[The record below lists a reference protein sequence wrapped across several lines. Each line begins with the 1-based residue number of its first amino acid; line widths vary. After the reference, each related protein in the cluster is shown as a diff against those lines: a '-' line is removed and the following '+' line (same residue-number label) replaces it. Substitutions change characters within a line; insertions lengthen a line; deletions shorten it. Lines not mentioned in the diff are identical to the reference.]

1 MGGLFFDFGAVR
13 TASSDRDAPHRKT
26 FKVSRYNCQIPEDY
40 LDLQRQFVALHP
52 TQYRPLSIER
62 PDGSLVQPNEKHFV
76 HGETIVFREFGIYHN
91 DGVERPS
98 DSIRASLY
106 NAIQARAAI
115 EDAVE
120 AMNAVLDAKKAASAN
135 GNAALAAE
143 IAAEEE
149 ALRKEQEFGLG
160 LEADV
165 ARLEK
170 KKAAL
175 VKANEEERAARF
187 QEIEG
192 DEEALREEKERLA
205 AAKEVLKAKAEPFL
219 FDWERIHAEDCRDDL
234 PLRDTV
240 QPPVLTS
247 GDKRQASIQT
257 PRTEKAW
264 QTSSLAARRAGQM
277 RAGRS
282 KPTPFHLGEEGG
294 NGRGAGRWY
303 VSGCGR

>member
-1 MGGLFFDFGAVR
+1 MNNANIQ
-13 TASSDRDAPHRKT
+13 KQ

-52 TQYRPLSIER
+52 SQYRPLSIER

-76 HGETIVFREFGIYHN
+76 HGETIVFREFGIYPS
-91 DGVERPS
+91 DSVQRPS
-98 DSIRASLY
+98 DKVRASLAA
-106 NAIQARAAI
+106 AIQTKAEI
-115 EDAVE
+115 EDTVE
-120 AMNAVLDAKKAASAN
+120 AMTAALDAKKAASAN

-175 VKANEEERAARF
+175 LKANDEARAAR
-187 QEIEG
+187 EADLAA
-192 DEEALREEKERLA
+192 DEEALREEKEKLA
-205 AAKEVLKAKAEPFL
+205 AAREAERLASVPFL
-219 FDWERIHAEDCRDDL
+219 FDWERVHAENCRDDL

-240 QPPVLTS
+240 QPPVLTG

-257 PRTEKAW
+257 PRTERAW

-282 KPTPFHLGEEGG
+282 KPTPFNLKAEGG

>member
-1 MGGLFFDFGAVR
+1 MGRLFFDFEAVR
-13 TASSDRDAPHRKT
+13 TASSEYDAPHRKT

-52 TQYRPLSIER
+52 SQYRPLSIER
-62 PDGSLVQPNEKHFV
+62 PDGSLVQPNEKSFE

-91 DGVERPS
+91 DAVQRPS
-98 DSIRASLY
+98 DSIRASLAA
-106 NAIQARAAI
+106 AIQARAAI
-115 EDAVE
+115 EDTVE
-120 AMNAVLDAKKAASAN
+120 AMNAVLDAKKAQSAN
-135 GNAALAAE
+135 DTSALAAE

-165 ARLEK
+165 ERLAA

-175 VKANEEERAARF
+175 LKANDEERAARS
-187 QEIEG
+187 QEIAA
-192 DEEALREEKERLA
+192 DEEALRAEKERLA
-205 AAKEVLKAKAEPFL
+205 AAKEVERLEAVHFL

-240 QPPVLTS
+240 QPPVLTE

-282 KPTPFHLGEEGG
+282 KPTPFHLGEDGG

>member
-13 TASSDRDAPHRKT
+13 TASSEYDAPHRKT

-52 TQYRPLSIER
+52 SQYRPLSIER
-62 PDGSLVQPNEKHFV
+62 PDGSLVQPNEKSFE
-76 HGETIVFREFGIYHN
+76 HGETIVFREFGIYPS
-91 DGVERPS
+91 DSVQRPS

-106 NAIQARAAI
+106 NAIQARAVV
-115 EDAVE
+115 EDTVE
-120 AMNAVLDAKKAASAN
+120 AMTAVLDAKKAASAN

-175 VKANEEERAARF
+175 LKANDEARAARS
-187 QEIEG
+187 QEIAA
-192 DEEALREEKERLA
+192 DEEALRAEKERLA
-205 AAKEVLKAKAEPFL
+205 AAREAERLASVPFL

-240 QPPVLTS
+240 QPPVLTE
-247 GDKRQASIQT
+247 GDKRQAARQS

-282 KPTPFHLGEEGG
+282 KPTPFNLKAEGG

>member
-1 MGGLFFDFGAVR
+1 
-13 TASSDRDAPHRKT
+13 
-26 FKVSRYNCQIPEDY
+26 
-40 LDLQRQFVALHP
+40 
-52 TQYRPLSIER
+52 
-62 PDGSLVQPNEKHFV
+62 VQPNEKSFE
-76 HGETIVFREFGIYHN
+76 HGETIVFREFGIYPS
-91 DGVERPS
+91 DSVQRPS
-98 DSIRASLY
+98 DKVRASLEA
-106 NAIQARAAI
+106 AIQARAAI
-115 EDAVE
+115 EDTVE
-120 AMNAVLDAKKAASAN
+120 AMTAVLDAKKAASAN

-175 VKANEEERAARF
+175 VKANDEERAARS
-187 QEIEG
+187 QEIAAE
-192 DEEALREEKERLA
+192 EEALREEKERLA
-205 AAKEVLKAKAEPFL
+205 AAREAERLAAVPFL

-240 QPPVLTS
+240 QPPVLTE

-282 KPTPFHLGEEGG
+282 KPTPFNLKAEGG